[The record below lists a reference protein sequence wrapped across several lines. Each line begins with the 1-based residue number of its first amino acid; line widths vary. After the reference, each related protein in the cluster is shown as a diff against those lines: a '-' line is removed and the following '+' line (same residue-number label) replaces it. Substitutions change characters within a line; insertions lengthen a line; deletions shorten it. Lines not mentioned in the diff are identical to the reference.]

1 MKHTCIVYFIT
12 QVFFFTTALNPA
24 IAKLPNMNRPSLSD
38 ASNQITTE
46 TSRTKTPKED
56 IRKTVC
62 TKSIRSNFRK
72 GPDTNSPIEYEVLV
86 RGYPL
91 KVIKFIDTWY
101 ATEDFEGNIAWI
113 SQINVKQNCGA
124 IVSSSSL
131 TSVYFAPSVKSK
143 VILSLQKGFIIH
155 SVECLTPKWCSVKIN
170 EKTGWVLKENLWGNV
185 GEPS

>member
-1 MKHTCIVYFIT
+1 MKLICIVYFIT
-12 QVFFFTTALNPA
+12 QVFFFNTSFAR
-24 IAKLPNMNRPSLSD
+24 LPNANRPSLND
-38 ASNQITTE
+38 ASTQITTQN
-46 TSRTKTPKED
+46 SRSKTIKED

-72 GPDTNSPIEYEVLV
+72 GPDTNSPIEYEILI

-124 IVSSSSL
+124 IVASSSL
-131 TSVYFAPSVKSK
+131 TSVYFTPSVKSK
-143 VILSLQKGFIIH
+143 VIISLQKGFIIH
-155 SVECLTPKWCSVKIN
+155 KVECLTPKWCSVQIN

-185 GEPS
+185 GETS

>member
-1 MKHTCIVYFIT
+1 MKQICIVYFIT
-12 QVFFFTTALNPA
+12 QVFFFNTSL
-24 IAKLPNMNRPSLSD
+24 AKLPNTNRPSLSD
-38 ASNQITTE
+38 VSSQITTQ
-46 TSRTKTPKED
+46 SSHKKTPND
-56 IRKTVC
+56 DTRKTVC

-72 GPDTNSPIEYEVLV
+72 GPDTNSPIEYEVLI

-124 IVSSSSL
+124 IVSSSNL

-143 VILSLQKGFIIH
+143 VIISLQKGFIIH
-155 SVECLTPKWCSVKIN
+155 SVECLTQKWCSVKIN

-185 GEPS
+185 GDGS